1 MKIPY
6 LKKKPELKSYHN
18 VTWEDNYSWIHQKNI
33 LEVLRDKTKLDPEV
47 KNYLDEENSYA
58 NYHLKD
64 TENLQKKLFD
74 EIKGRI
80 KLDDESLPYKDH
92 TYEYWSKT
100 TAVGNYSIKLRKKI
114 DTDLVEE
121 IWNGDEEK
129 KKLETEYFGVGD
141 LEVSNND
148 KYLGYSL
155 DIKGSEYYTIF
166 IRDIKTNEI
175 ITKEISETSGGI
187 TFSLDDKYVFY
198 SKLDQNHRARKIYRH
213 EIGNF
218 NGQDE
223 LIFEE
228 KSEAFTVSIGLSSDE
243 KYYFINTS
251 DHNTSEQYYFGV
263 DEINIK
269 PKLIIKREKGIIY
282 SVSSWDS
289 KFFNHTNKDAEDFKI
304 DVSDSLE
311 KQNWKTFIPPRD
323 EVLIG
328 GCTFLKN
335 WIIRSETSNA
345 LDKLFV
351 KNISSG
357 VEEELIFSNETVYVP
372 GISLIQKDR
381 DTDNVYLG
389 YSSPKTPS
397 RVYSYNLSTKTKKL
411 VKEQEIPSGHNP
423 EDYIVERVDY
433 KSHDGRLVPLTITR
447 HKKTKIDGSANL
459 LLYGYG
465 SYGSSMSP
473 NFSSTRLSLI
483 NRDIIW
489 ATAHIRGGMEKGMKW
504 WKEGKLI
511 NKKNTFEDYI
521 HAAKYLIDNNYSSK
535 GKIIGMGGSA
545 GGLLMGAV
553 VNQAPELFLGII
565 MAVPFVDSLT
575 TNLDHSL
582 PLTVGEFDEFG
593 NAKDIKEHFD
603 YIFSYAPYNNIKKM
617 DYPHIL
623 ITTSL
628 SANTLA
634 VTPEPH
640 ENTIFLLWSKLNG
653 LNFSTILSLAINVR
667 SSVFINSEKGKQN
680 EFLIDPLLKPFL
692 GSATFP
698 SNLSIL
704 LASITL
710 NSFSEIFLSISC
722 LSFTS
727 FLFSLAL

>member
-1 MKIPY
+1 MKIPH
-6 LKKKPELKSYHN
+6 LKKKLELKSCHD
-18 VTWEDNYSWIHQKNI
+18 VTWEDNYSWIHQQNI
-33 LEVLRDKTKLDPEV
+33 LEVLKDKSKLNPEV
-47 KNYLDEENSYA
+47 KKYLDEENSYA
-58 NYHLKD
+58 EYHLKD
-64 TENLQKKLFD
+64 TKSVQKKLFD

-92 TYEYWSKT
+92 TYEYWTKT
-100 TAVGNYSIKLRKKI
+100 TATGNYSIKLRKKI
-114 DTDLVEE
+114 DTGNVEE

-129 KKLETEYFGVGD
+129 KKLSTEYFGIGD

-166 IRDIKTNEI
+166 IRDIKTKKI
-175 ITKEISETSGGI
+175 ISKEIPETSGGI
-187 TFSLDDKYVFY
+187 TFSLDDKYIFY
-198 SKLDQNHRARKIYRH
+198 SKLDENHRARKIYRH
-213 EIGNF
+213 EIGNL
-218 NGQDE
+218 NDDDK

-251 DHNTSEQYYFGV
+251 DHNTSEQYYFNV
-263 DEINIK
+263 NEENPV
-269 PKLIIKREKGIIY
+269 PKLIIQREKGVLY
-282 SVSSWDS
+282 SVSSWND
-289 KFFNHTNKDAEDFKI
+289 KFYNHTNKNAEDFKI
-304 DVSDSLE
+304 NISDSLE
-311 KQNWKTFIPPRD
+311 IQSWKTFIESKN

-328 GCTFLKN
+328 GCTFLKD

-345 LDKLFV
+345 LDKIFI

-357 VEEELIFSNETVYVP
+357 IEEELIVSDEKVCVP
-372 GISLIQKDR
+372 GISLTQRDR
-381 DTDNVYLG
+381 NTDNVYLG

-397 RVYSYNLSTKTKKL
+397 RVYLYNLSTKSKKL
-411 VKEQEIPSGHNP
+411 VKEQEIPSGHNSD
-423 EDYIVERVDY
+423 DYIVERIEY

-447 HKKTKIDGSANL
+447 HKKTKIDGTSNL

-483 NRDIIW
+483 DRDIIW

-504 WKEGKLI
+504 WKEGKLT
-511 NKKNTFEDYI
+511 NKKNTFKDYNF
-521 HAAKYLIDNNYSSK
+521 AAKYLIDHKYSSK

-593 NAKDIKEHFD
+593 NAKDNKEHFD

-628 SANTLA
+628 SDNRVLFD
-634 VTPEPH
+634 EPAKFTAKLRDH
-640 ENTIFLLWSKLNG
+640 KTDNNLL
-653 LNFSTILSLAINVR
+653 
-667 SSVFINSEKGKQN
+667 
-680 EFLIDPLLKPFL
+680 LLKTEMNA
-692 GSATFP
+692 GHGGKSGRDGA
-698 SNLSIL
+698 IE
-704 LASITL
+704 
-710 NSFSEIFLSISC
+710 EIAIDYAFALKISKKI
-722 LSFTS
+722 
-727 FLFSLAL
+727 